1 MKKIRVI
8 FSKTDRMKF
17 VSHLDMNRF
26 FIRLVRMAK
35 IPIWYTEGFNQH
47 PYISFALPLSLGF
60 ESLYEIIDFKINDD
74 DFTNEML
81 LDALNS
87 KSVPGIKFI
96 DAFEENRKA
105 KEIAFSKYEIN
116 FTDLSFAE
124 KFHNFLKNT
133 NEILVLKTTKK
144 GGTREIEIK
153 QHLKKLEYNKELG
166 TIGLTIPAGSELNIN
181 PTLYIDAFS
190 QGLSLGVEYS
200 ILRTAVYDSELNL
213 FK

>member
-1 MKKIRVI
+1 
-8 FSKTDRMKF
+8 MKF

-60 ESLYEIIDFKINDD
+60 ESLYEIIDFKLTDD
-74 DFTNEML
+74 NFTNEML

-87 KSVPGIKFI
+87 KAVPGIRFI

-105 KEIAFSKYEIN
+105 KEIAFSKYEIKFIDSLSAKN
-116 FTDLSFAE
+116 FYDYLVKS
-124 KFHNFLKNT
+124 
-133 NEILVLKTTKK
+133 NEISVLKTTKK
-144 GGTREIEIK
+144 GGTKEIEIK
-153 QHLKKLEYNKELG
+153 QYLRELDYNSETA

-181 PTLYIDAFS
+181 PTLYVEAFNS
-190 QGLSLGVEYS
+190 EMALGVDYS
-200 ILRTAVYDSELNL
+200 VLRVAVYDKELNL
-213 FK
+213 FR